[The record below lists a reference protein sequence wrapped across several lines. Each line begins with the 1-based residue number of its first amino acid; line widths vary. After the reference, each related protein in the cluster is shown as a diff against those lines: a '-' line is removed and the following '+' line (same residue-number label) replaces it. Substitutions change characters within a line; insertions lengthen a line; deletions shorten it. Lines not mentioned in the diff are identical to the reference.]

1 MFKSV
6 RTDRISVA
14 IMQQIK
20 SAIFEKKI
28 RPGEKLP
35 SERQLMEQF
44 QCSRVTVREALKAL
58 EYPGI
63 LEIRRGIQGGAYVVD
78 PTIKSG
84 HNLLQDMFLLGNIKI
99 SHLTEARVAI
109 EPPTVWLAAERVK
122 DEVLEQLRQNIEETR
137 ECLKRK
143 NPNDARLLN
152 LEFHRII
159 AHASENP
166 VLQFMIDSMMDVM
179 ENNISSTFV
188 LSARPVENTLRFHEA
203 LYQAFKERD
212 SAKAQELM
220 LQHIREIQRALE
232 EKKLPVREP
241 RKGIQKKAAQKN

>member
-6 RTDRISVA
+6 RTDRISNA

-20 SAIFEKKI
+20 SALFEKKI
-28 RPGEKLP
+28 KPGERLP

-44 QCSRVTVREALKAL
+44 QSSRVTVREALKAL
-58 EYPGI
+58 EHQGI
-63 LEIRRGIQGGAYVVD
+63 LEIRRGTQGGAYVID

-99 SHLTEARVAI
+99 SDLTEARVAI
-109 EPPTVWLAAERVK
+109 EPPSAGLAAERVK
-122 DEVLEQLRQNIEETR
+122 AEVLEQLRQNIAETR

-143 NPNDARLLN
+143 NPNDARLLE

-159 AHASENP
+159 GHASENP
-166 VLQFMIDSMMDVM
+166 VIQFMIDSMMDVM

-188 LSARPVENTLRFHEA
+188 LSARPVENTLRFHEL
-203 LYQAFKERD
+203 LYEAFDGRD
-212 SAKAQELM
+212 SAKAQHLM
-220 LQHIREIQRALE
+220 LQHIREIQKALE

-241 RKGIQKKAAQKN
+241 RKGIEKKTAKKK

>member
-28 RPGEKLP
+28 KPGEKLP

-44 QCSRVTVREALKAL
+44 QCSRVTVREALRSL

-84 HNLLQDMFLLGNIKI
+84 HNLLQDMFLLGNIRI
-99 SHLTEARVAI
+99 SNLTEARVAI
-109 EPPTVWLAAERVK
+109 EPPTCALAVERVK
-122 DEVLEQLRQNIEETR
+122 DDVLEQLRQNIEETR
-137 ECLKRK
+137 DCLRRK
-143 NPNDARLLN
+143 NPNDARLVE

-166 VLQFMIDSMMDVM
+166 VIQFMIDSMMDVM

-188 LSARPVENTLRFHEA
+188 LSAKPVESTLHFHEA
-203 LYQAFKERD
+203 LYQVFKERD
-212 SAKAQELM
+212 SSKAQQLM
-220 LQHIREIQRALE
+220 LDHIRDIQRALE
-232 EKKLPVREP
+232 EKKLPIREP
-241 RKGIQKKAAQKN
+241 RKGIRNRAVKKK

>member
-109 EPPTVWLAAERVK
+109 EPPTAGLAAKRVAQ
-122 DEVLEQLRQNIEETR
+122 EGLEQLKQNIEETR

-166 VLQFMIDSMMDVM
+166 VIQFMIDSMMDVM
-179 ENNISSTFV
+179 ENNITSASVYFTKPVESTF
-188 LSARPVENTLRFHEA
+188 RFHEA
-203 LYQAFKERD
+203 LYQAMKERD

-220 LQHIREIQRALE
+220 LRHIREIQKDLE
-232 EKKLPVREP
+232 DKKLPAREP
-241 RKGIQKKAAQKN
+241 RKGQKRKQ

>member
-14 IMQQIK
+14 IMQQIT

-28 RPGEKLP
+28 KPGEKLP

-78 PTIKSG
+78 PMTKSG
-84 HNLLQDMFLLGNIKI
+84 RTLLQDMFLLGSLKI
-99 SHLTEARVAI
+99 SDLTEARVAI
-109 EPPTVWLAAERVK
+109 EPATVRIAVQRAR
-122 DEVLEQLRQNIEETR
+122 DEVLEQLSQNIEETR
-137 ECLKRK
+137 ECLRRK

-159 AHASENP
+159 ARASENP
-166 VLQFMIDSMMDVM
+166 VIQFMIDSMIDVM
-179 ENNISSTFV
+179 ENNISSSFV
-188 LSARPVENTLRFHEA
+188 LSAKPVESTFRFHEA
-203 LYQAFKERD
+203 LFRAIKERD
-212 SAKAQELM
+212 AARAQRLM
-220 LQHIREIQRALE
+220 LEHIREIQRDLE
-232 EKKLPVREP
+232 NKELPVGES
-241 RKGIQKKAAQKN
+241 RKRIENKRVKKQ

>member
-14 IMQQIK
+14 ITEQIK

-99 SHLTEARVAI
+99 SDLTEARVAI
-109 EPPTVWLAAERVK
+109 EPPTIGLAVERVRE
-122 DEVLEQLRQNIEETR
+122 EVLEQLKQNIEETR

-152 LEFHRII
+152 LEFHRIV

-166 VLQFMIDSMMDVM
+166 VIQFMIDSMMDVM
-179 ENNISSTFV
+179 ENNISSTSVF
-188 LSARPVENTLRFHEA
+188 SAKPVESTFRFHEK
-203 LYQAFKERD
+203 LYQAIKERD

-220 LQHIREIQRALE
+220 LQHVREIQRALE
-232 EKKLPVREP
+232 DKELPVRES
-241 RKGIQKKAAQKN
+241 RKGIRKKRVKKH

>member
-6 RTDRISVA
+6 RTDRISNA

-28 RPGEKLP
+28 KPGEKLP

-84 HNLLQDMFLLGNIKI
+84 HNLLQDMFLLGNIRI
-99 SHLTEARVAI
+99 SDLTEARVAI
-109 EPPTVWLAAERVK
+109 EPPTAGLAAERVS
-122 DEVLEQLRQNIEETR
+122 DEALEQLRQNIEETR

-143 NPNDARLLN
+143 NPNDARLLE

-159 AHASENP
+159 GHASENP
-166 VLQFMIDSMMDVM
+166 VIQFMIDSMMDVM

-203 LYQAFKERD
+203 LYEVFKEHNA
-212 SAKAQELM
+212 AKAQHLM
-220 LQHIREIQRALE
+220 LQHIREIQKALE
-232 EKKLPVREP
+232 EKKLPIREP
-241 RKGIQKKAAQKN
+241 RKGIEKRAVKKK

>member
-99 SHLTEARVAI
+99 SDLTEARVAI
-109 EPPTVWLAAERVK
+109 EPPTIRLAVERVTE
-122 DEVLEQLRQNIEETR
+122 EVLEQLKQNMEETR

-143 NPNDARLLN
+143 SPNDARLLN

-166 VLQFMIDSMMDVM
+166 VIQFMIDSMMDVM

-188 LSARPVENTLRFHEA
+188 LSAKPVESTLRFHEV
-203 LYQAFKERD
+203 LYQVIKERD
-212 SAKAQELM
+212 SAKAQVLM
-220 LQHIREIQRALE
+220 LQHIREIQKALE
-232 EKKLPVREP
+232 DKRLPMRESGK
-241 RKGIQKKAAQKN
+241 RIQKKR